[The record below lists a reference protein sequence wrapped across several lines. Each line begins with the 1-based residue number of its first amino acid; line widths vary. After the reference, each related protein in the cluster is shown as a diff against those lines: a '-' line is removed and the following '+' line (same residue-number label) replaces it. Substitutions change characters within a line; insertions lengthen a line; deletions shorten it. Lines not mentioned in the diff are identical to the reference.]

1 MVIFHSYVS
10 LPEGTSSDC
19 AIGAA
24 NLGLQLSGLTFLRT
38 AAPCQRHG
46 SIQPLLPIVV
56 DIPQH
61 TADLR
66 QKDVSLSNV
75 LPRKHL
81 SQEWPQGNLEENPAQ
96 LMPPRSPTFSMP
108 CRCIVSRESVAK
120 KWRVL
125 LFCMW
130 ILPGRVICHS

>member
-1 MVIFHSYVS
+1 MLVYQRVHFQNFRLCHWCSQSWTPALWPYFFANS
-10 LPEGTSSDC
+10 SAMPKAWQHTTS
-19 AIGAA
+19 AA
-24 NLGLQLSGLTFLRT
+24 Y
-38 AAPCQRHG
+38 
-46 SIQPLLPIVV
+46 VV

-81 SQEWPQGNLEENPAQ
+81 SQEWPQGNLEENTAQ

-130 ILPGRVICHS
+130 NLPGRVICHS